1 MNGEDLSRRK
11 SVPGML
17 TVDELRERIKAG
29 EIDQVIMSFSDMS
42 GRLLGK
48 RLEGDFFLE
57 SALRN
62 GIYCCNYLLV
72 CDVEQQTHPDYTY
85 TNLQRGF
92 GDFHLVPDLTSLRL
106 ISWQDKT
113 SNVMCDIYEND
124 VLVPFAP
131 RTILRR
137 QVDAGLQLSFKI
149 FSASELEYFTF
160 ENSYHDARAMNY
172 QQSKL
177 RPVGDYAAACSLLQ
191 MSHEEKYTSLF
202 RKHLKASGVPIESN
216 ETEAGRGQ
224 HELNV
229 KYTDVFS
236 MADRH
241 VTYKQCLKEIADQLG
256 ISITFMAKPFTDTFG
271 SSCHLHLSLVNAV
284 DETNAFTGNE
294 DIPGG
299 HVKCSSIFKHF
310 LAGWMKFTPD
320 MMVFYAPTINSY
332 KRFINSPVTT
342 THISWSYD
350 NRTVSFRVVGEN
362 QSLRIECRIPGA
374 DCNIYLAF
382 AAALASGLQGI
393 KDQIQLPPIFD
404 GTTNDLSNSPRLPRT
419 LKDATEIFNKS
430 TFAREAFGDNVVDH
444 YTTFYRNEQAVYEKH
459 VTDWERARYFEQ
471 I

>member
-1 MNGEDLSRRK
+1 MNGEAFSRRK

-17 TVDELRERIKAG
+17 TVDELRERITKG
-29 EIDQVIMSFSDMS
+29 EIDQVILAFADMS

-48 RLEGDFFLE
+48 RLDGDFFLE
-57 SALRN
+57 SALQN
-62 GIYCCNYLLV
+62 GIHCCNYLLV
-72 CDVEQQTHPDYTY
+72 CDVDLQTHPDYTY
-85 TNLQRGF
+85 TNVQRGY
-92 GDFHLVPDLTSLRL
+92 GDFHLIPDLTSSRL

-113 SNVMCDIYEND
+113 SHVMCDIYEND

-131 RTILRR
+131 RAILRR
-137 QVDAGLQLSFKI
+137 QVNAVLQMSYKI

-177 RPVGDYAAACSLLQ
+177 RPVGDYTAASSLLQ
-191 MSHEEKYTSLF
+191 NSREETYTSLF
-202 RKHLKASGVPIESN
+202 RKHLKASGIPIESN

-241 VTYKQCLKEIADQLG
+241 VIYKQCLKEIADQLG
-256 ISITFMAKPFTDTFG
+256 ISITFMAKPFTDNSG
-271 SSCHLHLSLVNAV
+271 SSCHLHLSLINAM

-294 DIPGG
+294 EIPGCP
-299 HVKCSSIFKHF
+299 VKCNAIFKHF
-310 LAGWMKFTPD
+310 LAGWMRFTPD
-320 MMVFYAPTINSY
+320 MMVFYAPTVNSY
-332 KRFINSPVTT
+332 KRFVDSPVTT
-342 THISWSYD
+342 TRITWGYD
-350 NRTVSFRVVGEN
+350 NRTVSFRVVGEG

-382 AAALASGLQGI
+382 AAALASGFQGI
-393 KDQIQLPPIFD
+393 KDRIPLPPTLNI
-404 GTTNDLSNSPRLPRT
+404 SNSPHFPRT
-419 LKDATEIFNKS
+419 LKDAIEIFEKS
-430 TFAREAFGDNVVDH
+430 TFAREAFGDAIIDH
-444 YTTFYRNEQAVYEKH
+444 YTTFYRHEQSVYEKH
-459 VTDWERARYFEQ
+459 VTDWERVRYFEQ